1 MGCSFHLAKGLAHS
15 YSPKSKA
22 IHLSTTSS
30 TPIRTDTMLVVVTEH
45 SGLPMDK
52 VPCNALTF
60 HLYGGYD
67 NTCEDSISY
76 HVILYIL
83 PLYDLKYCLILVS
96 Y

>member
-1 MGCSFHLAKGLAHS
+1 
-15 YSPKSKA
+15 
-22 IHLSTTSS
+22 
-30 TPIRTDTMLVVVTEH
+30 MLVVVTEH
-45 SGLPMDK
+45 ARLPMDK
-52 VPCNALTF
+52 VPCNALTS

-67 NTCEDSISY
+67 NSCEDSISY